1 MVWSITRLM
10 CLEYPMEN
18 GQVLVKIHTANGKAL
33 GSVKVSAEI
42 ANKLSAIKNVTVL
55 DVVEALRQS

>member
-1 MVWSITRLM
+1 
-10 CLEYPMEN
+10 MEN
-18 GQVLVKIHTANGKAL
+18 GQVLVKIHTANGRAL
-33 GSVKVSAEI
+33 GSVKVSAEV